1 MMNQALS
8 RNSQNGTPA
17 KIVANIRPLIGF
29 AAMRS
34 FALKSN
40 VRPLCYN
47 KSTKQT
53 KGHNMSL
60 TLANS
65 LYTGCLF
72 IWKGKNYLF
81 KEFTNIVDESEI
93 VNAIIIDHTG
103 KELSLICS
111 YDEFKES
118 VVK

>member
-1 MMNQALS
+1 
-8 RNSQNGTPA
+8 
-17 KIVANIRPLIGF
+17 
-29 AAMRS
+29 
-34 FALKSN
+34 
-40 VRPLCYN
+40 
-47 KSTKQT
+47 
-53 KGHNMSL
+53 MSL

-81 KEFTNIVDESEI
+81 KEFTNIVDEAEI

-103 KELSLICS
+103 KELSLVCS